1 MFNAFMNCVVLGVN
15 LIMGAGLGKEDLIIL
30 LNDF

>member
-1 MFNAFMNCVVLGVN
+1 MFNVLLNCVVLGVN
-15 LIMGAGLGKEDLIIL
+15 FIMGAGLGKEDLIIL